1 MDNIQKQASF
11 IRLLSVFVIA
21 GVLWFLLWYASFSF
35 ILLDFNPA
43 HWGKEARF
51 QYVGA
56 ALPTGLCFSIAVCIA
71 YKMSN
76 D

>member
-1 MDNIQKQASF
+1 MDNIQKQARF

-21 GVLWFLLWYASFSF
+21 GVLWFLLWYAIFSF
-35 ILLDFNPA
+35 VLLDFNPA
-43 HWGKEARF
+43 HWGEKERF
-51 QYVGA
+51 DLIKCA
-56 ALPTGLCFSIAVCIA
+56 FPTGLLFSIAVCIA